1 MITPKSK
8 ANKTGLRPI
17 SRTHV
22 RSPEISSSVLRSLS
36 FRLFP
41 DITNGSFNCCLVPYI
56 WQCGSFGPFF
66 KVKRHIFGA
75 ILQQKHLVK
84 MLVQLRHDYPWK
96 PKEFLPFSFVDGKDR
111 LTSSKLQWH
120 FSNNVYLI
128 IVKKYALVLL
138 KGEKLMKRER
148 FCSRASR
155 NNFFFLRSIASSSS
169 YLSCAGARRH
179 RPITSTQSSPH
190 LHTYSF
196 NLILSSSC

>member
-1 MITPKSK
+1 M
-8 ANKTGLRPI
+8 
-17 SRTHV
+17 
-22 RSPEISSSVLRSLS
+22 SVLLRFLLQFWDPFLS
-36 FRLFP
+36 GYFL
-41 DITNGSFNCCLVPYI
+41 ILQMGVLIVALCHTY
-56 WQCGSFGPFF
+56 GSFGPFF

-96 PKEFLPFSFVDGKDR
+96 PKEFLPFSFVDGEDR

-196 NLILSSSC
+196 NLILSSSCQP